1 MHSDDRT
8 RALRGTATAGCRTTS
23 RYGQGG
29 VDNLAGEGF
38 EVLLA
43 DQVKANAVQAFDVRE
58 GGLRVAQSLFFKIGD
73 TLMTGTTSPYL

>member
-8 RALRGTATAGCRTTS
+8 RTLGAQQL
-23 RYGQGG
+23 QGAERR
-29 VDNLAGEGF
+29 AGEGF

-43 DQVKANAVQAFDVRE
+43 DQVKANAVQAFDVLE

>member
-8 RALRGTATAGCRTTS
+8 RTLGAQQL
-23 RYGQGG
+23 QGAERR
-29 VDNLAGEGF
+29 AGERF

-43 DQVKANAVQAFDVRE
+43 DQVNANAAQKFDVRE
-58 GGLRVAQSLFFKIGD
+58 GGFRVAQSLFFKIGD